1 MKSNMTKFKTY
12 EKQINS
18 KTKNHPNYET
28 NNKNLFLKKFS
39 FLLIIIFIVIDIFLS
54 IKEGN
59 DKIASIYSEANNE
72 KFEQATDSAKAYW
85 RFAPLYRDDIIDQ
98 LIYEGFT
105 YDEAVYGLEE
115 NDY

>member
-1 MKSNMTKFKTY
+1 MKSNLTKFETNRK
-12 EKQINS
+12 EIIS
-18 KTKNHPNYET
+18 KTKNAPNYEP
-28 NNKNLFLKKFS
+28 NNKKLFLKNFS
-39 FLLIIIFIVIDIFLS
+39 FLLIVILIVIGIFLS

-59 DKIASIYSEANNE
+59 DKVASIYSEPNTE
-72 KFEQATDSAKAYW
+72 KFEQAVNAAKAYW
-85 RFAPLYRDDIIDQ
+85 RFAELYRDDIIDQ